1 MLQSRSDPSIEIGL
15 RDRPR
20 LIGGAIGGA
29 ITIDPEP
36 DSAGIARVL
45 REQIGVDPSN
55 PSVVLNLAAIGI
67 TNGTWRNSPLEDWHG
82 EGRICDGGMLRVNV
96 ATTKLV
102 REVLTDHL
110 GEIVGDEGVALTA
123 IEDLADLE
131 ADFSDEL
138 FVSIFERLV
147 DPVRVLPD
155 GRTLRQ
161 LAGEDLDELVDHMDR
176 ALGAIAASA
185 ERHGLDFAL
194 LRAAAHGGLACSHWW
209 GTPWWPDIV
218 TEFLAR
224 LEDPDHPHW
233 GKDRAR
239 YARLPTQPAE
249 VVDRRQLR
257 RLLVDAPEALS
268 AEGAAYC
275 VAAGIG
281 FIHEPIRA
289 RKAAGTDG
297 RA

>member
-1 MLQSRSDPSIEIGL
+1 ML
-15 RDRPR
+15 
-20 LIGGAIGGA
+20 
-29 ITIDPEP
+29 
-36 DSAGIARVL
+36 L
-45 REQIGVDPSN
+45 REQIGLNPSN
-55 PSVVLNLAAIGI
+55 LPVVLNLAAIGI

-82 EGRICDGGMLRVNV
+82 EGRIHDGGMLRTNV

-110 GEIVGDEGVALTA
+110 GEIIDDEGGPLIAT
-123 IEDLADLE
+123 
-131 ADFSDEL
+131 DEL
-138 FVSIFERLV
+138 FVAIFERLA

-155 GRTLRQ
+155 GRTLRH
-161 LAGEDLDELVDHMDR
+161 LAGEDLDGLVDHMDR
-176 ALGAIAASA
+176 ALGGIAASA

-224 LEDPDHPHW
+224 LEDPYHLHW
-233 GKDRAR
+233 GKDRNR
-239 YARLPTQPAE
+239 YARLPAEPAE
-249 VVDRRQLR
+249 VADRRQLR
-257 RLLVDAPEALS
+257 RLLLDAPEALS
-268 AEGAAYC
+268 DKGADFC

-281 FIHEPIRA
+281 FIHEPVRA
-289 RKAAGTDG
+289 WKAAGTDE

>member
-1 MLQSRSDPSIEIGL
+1 M
-15 RDRPR
+15 
-20 LIGGAIGGA
+20 
-29 ITIDPEP
+29 
-36 DSAGIARVL
+36 VL
-45 REQIGVDPSN
+45 REQVGIDPSN

-82 EGRICDGGMLRVNV
+82 EGRIHDGGMLRTNV
-96 ATTKLV
+96 ATTKIV
-102 REVLTDHL
+102 GEVLADRL
-110 GEIVGDEGVALTA
+110 GEIVADEGVLLIAT
-123 IEDLADLE
+123 EDLADLE
-131 ADFSDEL
+131 TDCSDEL
-138 FVSIFERLV
+138 FVAIFKRLA

-176 ALGAIAASA
+176 ALGGIAASA

-218 TEFLAR
+218 SEFLAR
-224 LEDPDHPHW
+224 LEDPYHPHW
-233 GKDRAR
+233 GKDRNW

-249 VVDRRQLR
+249 VADRRQLR
-257 RLLVDAPEALS
+257 RLLLDAPEALS
-268 AEGAAYC
+268 DEGADFC

-289 RKAAGTDG
+289 WKAAGTDE